1 MGATVVVV
9 DVVVATVVV
18 GAASALLHPAAARTS
33 AQSQAEV
40 EEGRTGSEHS
50 DLRGLSC
57 GRVMV
62 PDYPAP
68 EWGKSQTDKEKCV
81 RVVIAGCGRVG
92 SDLALSLADAGH
104 DVSVLDIDSD
114 AFRQLGSAFDGTTH
128 RGSAFDIRVLRE
140 AGIEFAD
147 AFAAATRDD
156 NVNLMA
162 VQVATQVFG
171 VPKTVARLDDPRR
184 TDAYRALRVRHV
196 AAGEL
201 TSLAIQQQL
210 LEDQSQY
217 HVSSLGRGIDMVEM
231 VMSADADGATVAD
244 LEIEG
249 RLRVAAIR
257 RGMETHI
264 GRPDFVLEE
273 DDLVVAA
280 AEDGIG
286 SKVRRYCKVGE
297 E

>member
-1 MGATVVVV
+1 M
-9 DVVVATVVV
+9 
-18 GAASALLHPAAARTS
+18 
-33 AQSQAEV
+33 
-40 EEGRTGSEHS
+40 
-50 DLRGLSC
+50 
-57 GRVMV
+57 
-62 PDYPAP
+62 
-68 EWGKSQTDKEKCV
+68 

-201 TSLAIQQQL
+201 TSRAIQQQL

>member
-1 MGATVVVV
+1 M
-9 DVVVATVVV
+9 
-18 GAASALLHPAAARTS
+18 
-33 AQSQAEV
+33 
-40 EEGRTGSEHS
+40 
-50 DLRGLSC
+50 
-57 GRVMV
+57 
-62 PDYPAP
+62 
-68 EWGKSQTDKEKCV
+68 CV

-128 RGSAFDIRVLRE
+128 RGSAYDIRVLRE

-196 AAGEL
+196 AAGKL
-201 TSLAIQQQL
+201 TSRAIQEQL

-217 HVSSLGRGIDMVEM
+217 HLSFFGRGIEMVEM
-231 VMSADADGATVAD
+231 VMSADADGATVSD

-257 RGMETHI
+257 RGLETYI
-264 GRPDFVLEE
+264 GRSDFVLEE

-286 SKVRRYCKVGE
+286 RKVRRYCKGGE